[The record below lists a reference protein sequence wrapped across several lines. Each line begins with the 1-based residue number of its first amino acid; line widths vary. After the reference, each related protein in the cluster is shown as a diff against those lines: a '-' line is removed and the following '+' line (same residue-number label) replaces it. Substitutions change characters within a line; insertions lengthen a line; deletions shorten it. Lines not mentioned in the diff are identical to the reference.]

1 MVDVESSTDQVQM
14 QIVTSKM
21 SITYHMDIW
30 TCVQIRLRNSPA
42 AACANQLIVIIECL
56 CEWGS
61 GGLPKVHIGN
71 YKLCL
76 KTFISSL

>member
-21 SITYHMDIW
+21 SITYHMDTW
-30 TCVQIRLRNSPA
+30 TCVQIRLRNST
-42 AACANQLIVIIECL
+42 AACANQIIVIIERL

-61 GGLPKVHIGN
+61 DGLPKLQIDN
-71 YKLCL
+71 YKLC
-76 KTFISSL
+76 